1 MVDKGKFENR
11 IYVSCKW
18 LPNVVWHCPV
28 DRECIKPRG
37 AVRDSQCA
45 HSRWFG
51 LESPTLFGVT
61 SYSID
66 TTIIDFRGKGAIT
79 VQTDKVKPKKT
90 NSKKVTGQLSKGE
103 LHRKIASKTGLTKKQ
118 VGDVFRE
125 FEQVLADQMSVKGC
139 GEMTLP
145 GLAKFTTAT
154 RPAVRARKGVNPF
167 TGEETL
173 FAARPETRTVKIR
186 ALKKLKSFSNS

>member
-18 LPNVVWHCPV
+18 LSNVVWHCLA
-28 DRECIKPRG
+28 DSECIKPRG
-37 AVRDSQCA
+37 AVRDSHCA

-51 LESPTLFGVT
+51 LVSSALHGVT
-61 SYSID
+61 SCSIEI
-66 TTIIDFRGKGAIT
+66 TVTDFRGKGAIT
-79 VQTDKVKPKKT
+79 VQADKIKPKKADK
-90 NSKKVTGQLSKGE
+90 KKVTGQLSKGE

-186 ALKKLKSFSNS
+186 ALKKLKRFSNS

>member
-1 MVDKGKFENR
+1 VQADK
-11 IYVSCKW
+11 I
-18 LPNVVWHCPV
+18 
-28 DRECIKPRG
+28 
-37 AVRDSQCA
+37 
-45 HSRWFG
+45 
-51 LESPTLFGVT
+51 
-61 SYSID
+61 
-66 TTIIDFRGKGAIT
+66 
-79 VQTDKVKPKKT
+79 KPKKT
-90 NSKKVTGQLSKGE
+90 DKKKVTGQLSKGE

-139 GEMTLP
+139 GEMP

-186 ALKKLKSFSNS
+186 ALKKLKRFSNS